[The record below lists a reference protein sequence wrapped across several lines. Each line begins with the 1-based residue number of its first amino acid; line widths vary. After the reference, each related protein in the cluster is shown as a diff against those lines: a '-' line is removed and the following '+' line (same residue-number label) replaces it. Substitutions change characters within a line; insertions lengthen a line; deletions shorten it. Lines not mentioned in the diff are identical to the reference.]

1 MIVGKGCWC
10 WRVCGSVFGEEWEVC
25 LAGGESVFWRDVFGR
40 AFRGEGEMLCG
51 LVYIYWGRGSV
62 FGGMGKYVW

>member
-40 AFRGEGEMLCG
+40 AFRGEGEMFCG
-51 LVYIYWGRGSV
+51 LVYI
-62 FGGMGKYVW
+62 